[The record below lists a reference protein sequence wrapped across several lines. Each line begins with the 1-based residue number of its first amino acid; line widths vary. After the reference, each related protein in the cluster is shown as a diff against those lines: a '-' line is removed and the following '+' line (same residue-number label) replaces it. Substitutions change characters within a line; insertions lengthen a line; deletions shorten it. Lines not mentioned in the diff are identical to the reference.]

1 MLRDYTVEAW
11 MIPKIGEHH
20 NINFRVQGS
29 IRSYA
34 AGLGPGKKLVLY
46 KNCNGYKILKE
57 IDYEWELNAEYL
69 FRISLSG
76 SKITVG
82 DALDFLI
89 EYEDMD
95 DPYLTGQVGC
105 SVLRGS
111 HCHYKSFRISPN
123 AISIKTE

>member
-1 MLRDYTVEAW
+1 
-11 MIPKIGEHH
+11 
-20 NINFRVQGS
+20 
-29 IRSYA
+29 
-34 AGLGPGKKLVLY
+34 LY

-82 DALDFLI
+82 DALDILI